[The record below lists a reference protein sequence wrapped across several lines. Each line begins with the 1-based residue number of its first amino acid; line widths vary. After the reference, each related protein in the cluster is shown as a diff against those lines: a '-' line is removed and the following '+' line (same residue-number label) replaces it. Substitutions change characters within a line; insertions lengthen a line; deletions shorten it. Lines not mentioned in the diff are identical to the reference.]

1 MPGTIAQS
9 EIMQPARDFHH
20 HVTDPVLPVAD
31 FVLHD
36 TAAFH
41 AADCVLNPHFLTR
54 NATILFLL
62 LRREFTT
69 AWLLGRLPNSHLA
82 TANP

>member
-1 MPGTIAQS
+1 
-9 EIMQPARDFHH
+9 
-20 HVTDPVLPVAD
+20 
-31 FVLHD
+31 
-36 TAAFH
+36 
-41 AADCVLNPHFLTR
+41 
-54 NATILFLL
+54 L